1 MARCWADLTK
11 KTTLVKKAL
20 QDALDARGYDT
31 LTPVQEAVLNPG
43 YVGADLLVSAQTGSG
58 KTLGF
63 GLAIAPT
70 ILEDETF
77 GPAGAPLALVIAP
90 TRELALQVKR
100 ELAWLYAQAGVVMAS
115 TVGGMDMR
123 DERRALER
131 GAHIV
136 VATPGRLRDHI
147 MRSSIDL
154 SQCRA
159 VILDEADEMLDLG
172 FREDLEF
179 ILGEA
184 PEDRQTLLFSATV
197 PPQIAK
203 LAKSYQRDAIRV
215 VTKSETS
222 QHADIAYRAMLVND
236 RDTDN
241 AVINTLRYY
250 EAPNAIVFANT
261 RAMVN
266 RLTTRLSN
274 RGFQVVALS
283 GELSQTERTHAL
295 QAMRDGRAQVCVA
308 TDVAARGI
316 DLPNLDLVVH
326 AELPSNHETLLHR
339 SGRTGRAGRKGVS
352 ALIVTPKVRKKAERI
367 LGMAKLKS
375 DWGSAPSADEVLARD
390 EDRMFADP
398 AWETPVG
405 ESEEAV
411 VNRLVAEKTPEQIAV
426 AYLRMFREQHTA
438 PEELSDPSAKP
449 EKREEFGPSV
459 WFAVSGG
466 RATDAEPRRI
476 LPMVCGAGD
485 LSKDD
490 IGAIR
495 IQQDHSLVQIKES
508 SVARFLN
515 AVGPSMELEKG
526 VTLTK
531 LDKAP
536 DFDRGA
542 RPAANRGPKPERK
555 PYGDKPE
562 RKSYDDR
569 TKPEPRAERA
579 EPVAEPVQEV
589 APKPAPQSAAPI
601 DWNDAPTPRVRKP
614 KPADR
619 KPAGKPAG
627 KPYGKADGPAR
638 ERKPYQGKSDG
649 PARERKPYGDKPG
662 GERPLRRSES
672 EFQAQPY
679 KGKGKPKGPPP
690 PEGRPDSKKN
700 IARAAARANASD
712 PSQSMRKPRAG
723 AAKPGGKP
731 AGKFGG
737 KPAGKFGGKPSG
749 KFSGKPGGKK

>member
-1 MARCWADLTK
+1 M
-11 KTTLVKKAL
+11 LVKKAL

-438 PEELSDPSAKP
+438 PEELSDPGAKP

-466 RATDAEPRRI
+466 RAADAEPRRI

-562 RKSYDDR
+562 RKSYDDKPER
-569 TKPEPRAERA
+569 KSYDDRPKPEPRAERA
-579 EPVAEPVQEV
+579 EPAVEAVQEV
-589 APKPAPQSAAPI
+589 AAKPAPKSSAPI

-619 KPAGKPAG
+619 KPAGKPTG

-662 GERPLRRSES
+662 GERPPRRSES

-737 KPAGKFGGKPSG
+737 KPAGKF
-749 KFSGKPGGKK
+749 SGKPGGKK